1 MTPEL
6 VGRYASTE
14 LPVVFIDESF
24 RLDGDDRYYIVAAAM
39 VDADQ
44 LVATREALRAFYGT
58 DAMHA
63 SEMYKRAE
71 MSTLDGAANLVDR
84 QTDARDIVVY
94 APIKLSDD
102 HANVARARCLET
114 VVESL
119 HTEFDAS
126 TFVIDARRLAD
137 ENEADRRTIR
147 DLRRAER
154 IGRDVVAL
162 HARPSEEPLLALAD
176 ILAWSFRQEYAR
188 GESRWFEHLREHTQV
203 TRLP

>member
-44 LVATREALRAFYGT
+44 LVATREALRGFYGT

-71 MSTLDGAANLVDR
+71 LSTLDGAAHLVDR
-84 QTDARDIVVY
+84 QTDARDVVVY
-94 APIKLSDD
+94 APIEPSDE
-102 HANVARARCLET
+102 HASIARARCLES

-119 HTEFDAS
+119 HGGFEAS

-137 ENEADRRTIR
+137 ENKADLRTIR
-147 DLRRAER
+147 DLRRARR
-154 IGRDVVAL
+154 IDRDVVAF
-162 HARPSEEPLLALAD
+162 HARPSEEPLLTLAD
-176 ILAWSFRQEYAR
+176 ILAWSFRQQYAR
-188 GESRWFEHLREHTQV
+188 NESRWFEPLRGHTQV

>member
-1 MTPEL
+1 VTPEL

-24 RLDGDDRYYIVAAAM
+24 RLDGYDRYYIVAAAM

-71 MSTLDGAANLVDR
+71 MSTLDAAAHLVDR

-94 APIKLSDD
+94 APIDLSDD

-188 GESRWFEHLREHTQV
+188 GESRWFEHLRKHTQV

>member
-71 MSTLDGAANLVDR
+71 LSTLDGAAHLVDR

-94 APIKLSDD
+94 APIDLSDD

-176 ILAWSFRQEYAR
+176 VLAWSFRQEYAR

>member
-6 VGRYASTE
+6 VSRYRATDR
-14 LPVVFIDESF
+14 PVVFIDESF
-24 RLDGDDRYYIVAAAM
+24 RLDGVDRYYIIAAAM

-44 LVATREALRAFYGT
+44 LVATREALRVFYGT
-58 DAMHA
+58 GAMHA

-71 MSTLDGAANLVDR
+71 LGSLDRAAHLVDR
-84 QTDARDIVVY
+84 QTDARDIVVF
-94 APIKLSDD
+94 APIDPAD
-102 HANVARARCLET
+102 EHAKIARARCLAS

-119 HTEFDAS
+119 HAAFDAS

-137 ENEADRRTIR
+137 ENEEDRRTIR

-154 IGRDVVAL
+154 IDRDVAAF

-188 GESRWFEHLREHTQV
+188 NESRWFEPLREHTQV
-203 TRLP
+203 TRIS

>member
-1 MTPEL
+1 MTTDL
-6 VGRYASTE
+6 LARYASTDR
-14 LPVVFIDESF
+14 PVVFIDESF

-39 VDADQ
+39 VDADL
-44 LVATREALRAFYGT
+44 LVATREALRAFYGA

-71 MSTLDGAANLVDR
+71 WGSLDGAAHLVNR
-84 QTDARDIVVY
+84 QTDARDLVVY
-94 APIKLSDD
+94 APIDPSDE
-102 HANVARARCLET
+102 HASIARARCMET

-119 HTEFDAS
+119 HGGFEAS

-147 DLRRAER
+147 DLRRAGR
-154 IGRDVVAL
+154 IGRDVVAF

-188 GESRWFEHLREHTQV
+188 NESRWFAPLREHTQV
-203 TRLP
+203 TRIP